1 MRGNFSEKSLVVETR
16 EAAGFNADTPLLV
29 LRRAVVAIEV
39 MMMSA
44 LQTRIIGLSGQSGVG
59 KTYLARELAEV
70 LKGAVVSFG
79 SYVRA
84 EALLRGK
91 GADRVTLQELGQAL
105 IDEYGYKRFVQQVFH
120 FAGIQKNTQMIV
132 DGVRHKEIWQE
143 IQSVEPQS
151 VLIYLHCDEAQ
162 RVARLLGRDHL
173 DRASAQAIIEHP
185 MDKNIVQLRLLA
197 DLIVSNDTQKG
208 MLAEI
213 IRWLRQKDLV
223 S

>member
-1 MRGNFSEKSLVVETR
+1 
-16 EAAGFNADTPLLV
+16 
-29 LRRAVVAIEV
+29 
-39 MMMSA
+39 MMSA

-59 KTYLARELAEV
+59 KTYLARELAGV

-91 GADRVTLQELGQAL
+91 GTDRVTLQELGQAL
-105 IDEYGYKRFVQQVFH
+105 IDEYGCERFVQQVFH
-120 FAGIQKNTQMIV
+120 FAGGQKNTRMVV
-132 DGVRHKEIWQE
+132 DGVRHKEIWQA

-162 RVARLLGRDHL
+162 RVVRLMRRDQL
-173 DRASAQAIIEHP
+173 DPTSAQAIVEHP
-185 MDKNIVQLRLLA
+185 MDKNIVQLRAVA
-197 DLIVSNDTQKG
+197 DLIIINGSKEG
-208 MLAEI
+208 MISEI
-213 IRWLRQKDLV
+213 VCWLQRKHSSLEREEAIMDAGW